1 MVQLIYAVLY
11 HQNSNTCFFIK
22 LHQKLHKAL
31 HALRIHLAHRLIEN
45 QQPRTGNQNRSQG
58 QALTLTTAELV
69 NAVALE
75 AVQPHHRQGFANLTS
90 DKLRLLAL
98 IFQRKANLV
107 RHRHRKKL
115 VIRRLINSA
124 HQHTDFLRRP
134 CRHILACKIYPAL
147 QLTALLTAQKT
158 ADRLNQRRLA
168 AAAASGQQQHLAV
181 VKIQIDMLQGILL
194 PRLVAIG

>member
-1 MVQLIYAVLY
+1 MVQLIYAVLN
-11 HQNSNTCFFIK
+11 HQNSNTCLFVQ

-31 HALRIHLAHRLIEN
+31 HALRIHLTHRLIEN
-45 QQPRTGNQNRSQG
+45 QQPWTSNQNRSQG
-58 QALTLTTAELV
+58 QTLTLTTAELV

-75 AVQPHHRQGFANLTS
+75 AVQSHHRQGFANLTR
-90 DKLRLLAL
+90 DNLRLFSL
-98 IFQRKANLV
+98 IFQSKANLV

-134 CRHILACKIYPAL
+134 RRHILACKINPAL